1 MRATITD
8 LGNEHTGSVTPVEA
22 AWLTELSPKAIN
34 ATIDRGE
41 LKAIKRRGATKKR
54 ARNLGPADVLY
65 LMLRKDLASALS
77 AAAKRELYQRLTEAS
92 LEVLS
97 DWNSAIAEQCDVE
110 IKLAGGVIRIEIK
123 STCSRLASRWR
134 ALRNATQLVVSD
146 PNIRGGEPVIRNTR
160 VPVYMIADL
169 VKQGTDLR
177 EILEDYPSLDAPM
190 VEAALA
196 YAQTRPR
203 RGRPTKVPWTAKAVE
218 IHEAVMNKHDEVFR
232 ALAK

>member
-1 MRATITD
+1 MRTTITD
-8 LGNEHTGSVTPVEA
+8 PHNEHAASVTPVEA
-22 AWLTELSPKAIN
+22 AWLTELSPKTIN

-41 LKAIKRRGATKKR
+41 LKAVKRRVATKKR

-97 DWNSAIAEQCDVE
+97 DWNSPIAKQCDAE
-110 IKLAGGVIRIEIK
+110 IKLAGGVIRIEMK

-169 VKQGTDLR
+169 VKQGADPR
-177 EILEDYPSLDAPM
+177 EILEDYPSIDAPM

-196 YAQTRPR
+196 YAQTHPK
-203 RGRPTKVPWTAKAVE
+203 RGRPSKAPWTNLK
-218 IHEAVMNKHDEVFR
+218 R
-232 ALAK
+232 AN